1 VAILIMGLSPAD
13 GETATFRAT
22 PTSGPPGTRI
32 VLTSTTPCRLPAGVT
47 GQPFIRAALARGST
61 VITAT
66 TIPLDSSGS
75 WTGALTVG
83 SQAALGADTI
93 EAFCFA
99 SPQAER
105 VLLAYSPRTFTVT
118 ASGGLA
124 ETGFDGWL
132 ASATGAVL
140 VLAGSSLLFAARRR
154 GITPAPSRG

>member
-1 VAILIMGLSPAD
+1 
-13 GETATFRAT
+13 
-22 PTSGPPGTRI
+22 
-32 VLTSTTPCRLPAGVT
+32 
-47 GQPFIRAALARGST
+47 

-75 WTGALTVG
+75 WTGTLTVG
-83 SQAALGADTI
+83 SQAALGTDTI

-99 SPQAER
+99 SPQAEG

-124 ETGFDGWL
+124 DTGFDGWL
-132 ASATGAVL
+132 ASATVAVL

-154 GITPAPSRG
+154 STPLASSRV